1 MLKFQRS
8 NLLQFYFDT
17 NNSIHKLIQNK
28 TAHTFVIS
36 AIFYFAKSMDNLHY
50 IGRKA
55 IKFNHAYDKL
65 HQGPYKTTFIILN
78 INFVTLI
85 GNGFCPTEFSD
96 FL

>member
-1 MLKFQRS
+1 M
-8 NLLQFYFDT
+8 DT
-17 NNSIHKLIQNK
+17 L
-28 TAHTFVIS
+28 
-36 AIFYFAKSMDNLHY
+36 DY
-50 IGRKA
+50 IGKQA
-55 IKFNHAYDKL
+55 IKFNHGYDKL

>member
-1 MLKFQRS
+1 
-8 NLLQFYFDT
+8 
-17 NNSIHKLIQNK
+17 
-28 TAHTFVIS
+28 
-36 AIFYFAKSMDNLHY
+36 MDNLY
-50 IGRKA
+50 YVGRKA